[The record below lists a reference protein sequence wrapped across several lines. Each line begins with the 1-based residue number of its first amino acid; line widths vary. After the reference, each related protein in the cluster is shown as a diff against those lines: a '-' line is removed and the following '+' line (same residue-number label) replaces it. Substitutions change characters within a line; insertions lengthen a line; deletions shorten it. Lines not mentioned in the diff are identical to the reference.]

1 MQLRSTTQFASIIKK
16 SVPEPSLLDTYKKV
30 IQGEW
35 TKYKI
40 DFNLQQQT
48 INEIK
53 EIENKTKYIRELLSA
68 KEIEPDYYREMRSEF
83 NVKLAK
89 LKATLDMSSMEVD
102 NIKELLDKAM
112 KALSM
117 LETMFL
123 NEDLEKQRKIIGSMF
138 PGKIYFENN
147 SLRTADKNTIL
158 QLTYLINKGL
168 ENKKRGQNTISAFLS
183 SQVELRGI
191 EPLSKHI
198 PQKLSTCLFP
208 YYLSALHR
216 KRTNQ
221 CNT

>member
-89 LKATLDMSSMEVD
+89 LKAMLDMSSMEVD

-117 LETMFL
+117 L
-123 NEDLEKQRKIIGSMF
+123 
-138 PGKIYFENN
+138 
-147 SLRTADKNTIL
+147 
-158 QLTYLINKGL
+158 
-168 ENKKRGQNTISAFLS
+168 KRCF
-183 SQVELRGI
+183 
-191 EPLSKHI
+191 
-198 PQKLSTCLFP
+198 
-208 YYLSALHR
+208 
-216 KRTNQ
+216 
-221 CNT
+221 